1 MYRVVSN
8 KVSEIVSE
16 VMGVEDE
23 ELLFNASSVTST
35 ALIKIRELGRHPF
48 VLYKPIHKELVG
60 IYLNS
65 FINVMNVDYGG
76 NMDILIYLASTTHKE
91 QCKRLGS
98 TFVETLGNI
107 STSIEKSPKAKSK
120 ITLIFDSD
128 STTNAGKILD
138 LFSPKKFSVLIRHK
152 EVKRHKRGTNDLVD
166 EFSRRGYELKNL
178 DIF

>member
-16 VMGVEDE
+16 VLGVDDED
-23 ELLFNASSVTST
+23 LLFNASSVTST
-35 ALIKIRELGRHPF
+35 ALIKIRDLGRHPF
-48 VLYKPIHKELVG
+48 VLYKPIQKELVG
-60 IYLNS
+60 VYLNS
-65 FINVMNVDYGG
+65 FINVMNVDYNG

-98 TFVETLGNI
+98 SFVETLGNI
-107 STSIEKSPKAKSK
+107 ATSIEKSPKTKNK

-128 STTNAGKILD
+128 SITNAGKILD
-138 LFSPKKFSVLIRHK
+138 LFAPKKFDIFIRHK
-152 EVKRHKRGTNDLVD
+152 DVKRHKRGAKDLVA
-166 EFSRRGYELKNL
+166 EFSSRGYELKNL